1 MDNIFYHLSYSIF
14 DWTYDRISDKMT
26 YHILSLTKH
35 EIGYNILS
43 LILSHVIS
51 DQPNMT
57 LRVSVF
63 NVGIDEN
70 FEIFTRFWQ

>member
-1 MDNIFYHLSYSIF
+1 
-14 DWTYDRISDKMT
+14 MT

-70 FEIFTRFWQ
+70 FEIFTGF